1 MTDVKETIPLYDFRM
16 IDTPNRVENDRCTEF
31 EGGQL
36 RTLETQM
43 GYPIGVPI
51 WVLQKKQ
58 IYQYY

>member
-43 GYPIGVPI
+43 GYPIGVP
-51 WVLQKKQ
+51 V
-58 IYQYY
+58 